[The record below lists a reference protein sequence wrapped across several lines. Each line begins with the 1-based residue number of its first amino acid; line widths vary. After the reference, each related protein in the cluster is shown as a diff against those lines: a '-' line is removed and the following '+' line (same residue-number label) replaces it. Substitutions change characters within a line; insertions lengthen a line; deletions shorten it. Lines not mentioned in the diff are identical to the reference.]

1 MLFKRIIYLSKL
13 PLKLNKFK
21 NASTAA
27 VQEGIL
33 LLDFKNYF
41 LEPAI
46 QQSKQVIKLDKE
58 NAFPTHFAPSRGIGR
73 PIYSLIPGPKGEL
86 LADYVLFEETMKRQR
101 VPWLCYN
108 KMTSEERTIYIKHFK
123 AIEERK
129 LWLVFYINPSL
140 NFWLGKDGQHKKH

>member
-1 MLFKRIIYLSKL
+1 MLFKRIIYLSKS

-27 VQEGIL
+27 VQE
-33 LLDFKNYF
+33 
-41 LEPAI
+41 EAI
-46 QQSKQVIKLDKE
+46 QQSKQIIKLDKE
-58 NAFPTHFAPSRGIGR
+58 NSFPTHFAPSRGIGR

-129 LWLVFYINPSL
+129 LWLVFLIIPSW
-140 NFWLGKDGQHKKH
+140 NFWLGKRGTTAWGKTLTDQITI